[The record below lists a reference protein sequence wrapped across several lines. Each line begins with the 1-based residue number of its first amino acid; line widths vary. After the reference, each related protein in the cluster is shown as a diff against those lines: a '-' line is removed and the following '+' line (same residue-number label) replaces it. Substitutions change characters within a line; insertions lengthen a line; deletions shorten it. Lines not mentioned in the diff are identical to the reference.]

1 MHRNSDLYFGID
13 FFIIWWLG
21 NVWDNCIYQFTMGIA
36 KYLASLLL
44 KGTRPYHPIKK
55 VLEFATKIQLMRT
68 VDCNCPLCI
77 STELNCDFK
86 NCKVLLL
93 YLYNIVVV
101 KPINSFWSG
110 FFHCSFIYIYT
121 LKVKCPNV
129 FGLMA
134 PK

>member
-1 MHRNSDLYFGID
+1 
-13 FFIIWWLG
+13 
-21 NVWDNCIYQFTMGIA
+21 MGIA

-68 VDCNCPLCI
+68 VDCNCPLCT
-77 STELNCDFK
+77 STELNCGFK

-101 KPINSFWSG
+101 KPINSF
-110 FFHCSFIYIYT
+110 
-121 LKVKCPNV
+121 
-129 FGLMA
+129 
-134 PK
+134 